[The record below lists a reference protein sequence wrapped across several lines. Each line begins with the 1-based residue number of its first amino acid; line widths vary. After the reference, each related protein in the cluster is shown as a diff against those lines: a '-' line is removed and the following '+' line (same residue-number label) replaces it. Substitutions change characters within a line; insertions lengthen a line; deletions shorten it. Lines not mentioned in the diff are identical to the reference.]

1 MSAMVMPV
9 YEFHILFQQ
18 VYGKLAS
25 GRYYLGGNSKR
36 LYLSIPFFTVH
47 GHEYNKHGGGKSQL
61 YMAVKVRHLHEDVQ
75 VQMCT
80 FAVSSSLSLYILLN

>member
-1 MSAMVMPV
+1 M
-9 YEFHILFQQ
+9 E
-18 VYGKLAS
+18 
-25 GRYYLGGNSKR
+25 
-36 LYLSIPFFTVH
+36 
-47 GHEYNKHGGGKSQL
+47 EGKSQL